1 MDKKEMVKH
10 PAHYNFGNYEPV
22 KVIMDWK
29 LNFNL
34 GNVVKYVA
42 RAGRKGDA
50 LEDLKKARQYLDFEI
65 EAMQGNNLNF
75 TYDREAFYQAYI
87 DTLHQ
92 QIKELEAKLEEGYG
106 KR

>member
-1 MDKKEMVKH
+1 M
-10 PAHYNFGNYEPV
+10 
-22 KVIMDWK
+22 
-29 LNFNL
+29 
-34 GNVVKYVA
+34 
-42 RAGRKGDA
+42 
-50 LEDLKKARQYLDFEI
+50 KKARQYLDFEI